1 MQELVSTEL
10 LNMLFPNLDQIL
22 EYHVLLNQAMKKR
35 RKEESLV
42 TRVGDILVNQVRSFF
57 YILLH
62 HLIKFFLLRL
72 AYSL

>member
-62 HLIKFFLLRL
+62 HLIKFFFIKTCL
-72 AYSL
+72 